1 MKLKE
6 LLDILEDCLVSIY
19 DGNEK
24 SHYYSNEVPRTFA
37 DMTVTYAKAEDH
49 RLYVEVED

>member
-19 DGNEK
+19 DGNK
-24 SHYYSNEVPRTFA
+24 KANYYSNEVPYVFA
-37 DMTVTYAKAEDH
+37 DMAVTYARVEYH
-49 RLYVEVED
+49 QLYVEVED